1 MAESV
6 RVLIL
11 EDYPQDAELNQHE
24 VKKVLPRA
32 QFQFADSK
40 DSFTEAIDNFKPD
53 VILSDY
59 KLPGFNGM
67 DALRITNERSPD
79 TPFLLITGPMNEE
92 IAVECMK
99 AGAWD
104 YVLKDRYM
112 RIGPAVINAL
122 EQKKLSSESKKAM
135 QDLRESEARY
145 RNLVMF
151 SPDAIFVNF
160 ENRII
165 LVNQACVRMFQAGSE
180 DDLIGRS
187 PFELFSPE
195 YHDQIKNRIYQLQVL
210 GKPVPVVTE
219 KIIRFDGSQVD
230 VDVVAAPFSY
240 YGANAIHAILRDIS
254 ERRISEEKLRSSL
267 KEKETLLQE
276 IYHRTKNNMQV
287 ISSLLELQAAASGN
301 AEVER
306 IIHDSTTRIRT
317 MALAHEKLYKSKSL
331 SRVNM
336 KEYITELTKL
346 LLSSNKVD
354 TEKII
359 MKYDIEKI
367 EFLIDIAIPCGL
379 IINELLSNA
388 FKYAFPFGKQG
399 TVFLGLHKRREN
411 QIELIIR
418 DNGVGLPDGFDI
430 MKAPSLGVQLVL
442 QIVYHQLHG
451 TAKVENANGI
461 KWYILFREDLYKE
474 RI

>member
-1 MAESV
+1 MADLV

-24 VKKVLPRA
+24 VKKVLSQA
-32 QFQFADSK
+32 QFYFADSK
-40 DSFTEAIDNFKPD
+40 DSFLEAINNFKPD

-104 YVLKDRYM
+104 YVIKDRYM

-122 EQKKLSSESKKAM
+122 EQKKLRSESKKAM
-135 QDLRESEARY
+135 QDLRESESRY

-151 SPDAIFVNF
+151 SPDAIYIDLN
-160 ENRII
+160 NRII
-165 LVNQACVRMFQAGSE
+165 MANRECIRMFHARSE
-180 DDLIGRS
+180 DDLIGKS

-195 YHDQIKNRIYQLQVL
+195 YHEQIKSRVNLLRVQ

-219 KIIRFDGSQVD
+219 KIICFDGSQVD
-230 VDVVAAPFSY
+230 VDVVAAPFAY
-240 YGANAIHAILRDIS
+240 YGTNAIHVILRDIS
-254 ERRISEEKLRSSL
+254 ERKASEEKLRFSL

-336 KEYITELTKL
+336 KEYISELAKL

-354 TEKII
+354 TEKVTIQ
-359 MKYDIEKI
+359 YDIEKI

-379 IINELLSNA
+379 VINELLSNA
-388 FKYAFPFGKQG
+388 FKYAFPYGKEG
-399 TVFLGLHKRREN
+399 TIFLGLHKRRED
-411 QIELIIR
+411 QIELIIS
-418 DNGVGLPDGFDI
+418 DNGVGLPEGFDI

-442 QIVYHQLHG
+442 QIVHHQLHG
-451 TAKVENANGI
+451 DAKVESANGL
-461 KWYILFREDLYKE
+461 KWYILFRKDLYKE

>member
-1 MAESV
+1 MADV
-6 RVLIL
+6 VKVLIL

-32 QFQFADSK
+32 QFYFADSK
-40 DSFTEAIDNFKPD
+40 ESFLEAIDKFKPD

-67 DALRITNERSPD
+67 DALMITNEQSPD

-122 EQKKLSSESKKAM
+122 EQKKLRFENRKAI

-145 RNLVMF
+145 RNLVMY
-151 SPDAIFVNF
+151 SPDAIFVNL

-165 LVNQACVRMFQAGSE
+165 LVNQACVKMFHASSE
-180 DDLIGRS
+180 NDLIGKS
-187 PFELFSPE
+187 PYDLFSPE
-195 YHDQIKNRIYQLQVL
+195 YHDQIKDRIHKMREY
-210 GKPVPVVTE
+210 GKPLSVVTE
-219 KIIRFDGSQVD
+219 KIIRLDGSKVD
-230 VDVVAAPFSY
+230 VDVVAAPFAY
-240 YGANAIHAILRDIS
+240 YGIHAIHVILRDIS
-254 ERRISEEKLRSSL
+254 ERKMSEEKLRSSL

-287 ISSLLELQAAASGN
+287 ISALLELQAAASGN
-301 AEVER
+301 IEVEH

-331 SRVNM
+331 SRVYM
-336 KEYITELTKL
+336 REYILGLVQL
-346 LLSSNKVD
+346 LVSSNKVD
-354 TEKII
+354 TEKITVQ
-359 MKYDIEKI
+359 YDIEEI

-388 FKYAFPFGKQG
+388 FKYAFPFGRKG
-399 TVFLGLHKRREN
+399 TIILGLHRKKEK
-411 QIELIIR
+411 QIELTVI
-418 DNGVGLPDGFDI
+418 DNGVGLPEGFDI
-430 MKAPSLGVQLVL
+430 MKAPSLGIQLVL
-442 QIVYHQLHG
+442 QIVNHQLHG
-451 TAKVENANGI
+451 SAKVESTHGI
-461 KWYILFREDLYKE
+461 KWCILFREDLYKE